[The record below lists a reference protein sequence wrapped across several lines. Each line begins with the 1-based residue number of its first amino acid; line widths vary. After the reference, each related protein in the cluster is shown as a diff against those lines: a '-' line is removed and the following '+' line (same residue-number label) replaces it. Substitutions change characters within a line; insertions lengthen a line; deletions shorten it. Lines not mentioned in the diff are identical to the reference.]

1 MDIKT
6 NLYPSFWKIIKHRFN
21 DKNINKDLKCPM
33 NASDYQAVQQ
43 AANIYKL
50 VYETIFSRTRGRISD
65 PKELS
70 LDEND
75 LLEIY
80 TERLNNVIANPRV
93 RRLFSSLTLD
103 DEIQQLDFMLNN
115 SVDETADMN
124 FVVGILVLGMTI
136 EWLQPQVD
144 SIMHTSVMIGGKE
157 EKKLLDNHKNM
168 IDRLDSMKIELNKRI
183 RDYGYMYNSYINTES

>member
-1 MDIKT
+1 MT
-6 NLYPSFWKIIKHRFN
+6 LP
-21 DKNINKDLKCPM
+21 
-33 NASDYQAVQQ
+33 
-43 AANIYKL
+43 
-50 VYETIFSRTRGRISD
+50 YETIFSRTRGRISD
-65 PKELS
+65 TKELS

-80 TERLNNVIANPRV
+80 TERLSNVIANPRV

-103 DEIQQLDFMLNN
+103 DEIQQLDFTLNN

-157 EKKLLDNHKNM
+157 EKKLLDNPKNM
-168 IDRLDSMKIELNKRI
+168 IDRLDSMKTELNKRI